1 MLVID
6 QNRKV
11 GTTIQRASLWRCDIG
26 ITIWDRT
33 RDRIRSLS
41 LSPAAFSSIGWL
53 PMFVPLLCVGTGRLL
68 ILASVS
74 DAGLFLGGQA
84 RLMFRR
90 YFALVQLR
98 VFDQFGSRV
107 VSGEVG
113 GRRQFGGWI
122 AGFRDV
128 SNQLHTYARRANVSA
143 HSRICARNRLHQP
156 KQEKERQSRERQ

>member
-11 GTTIQRASLWRCDIG
+11 GTTIQRASLWRCNIG